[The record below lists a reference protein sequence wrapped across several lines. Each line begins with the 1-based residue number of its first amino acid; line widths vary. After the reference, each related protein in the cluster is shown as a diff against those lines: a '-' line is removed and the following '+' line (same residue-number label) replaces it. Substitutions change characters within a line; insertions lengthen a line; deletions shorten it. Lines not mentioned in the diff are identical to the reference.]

1 MQNKCSHFILLFFIA
16 CLVISS
22 GCKKNDIVSSTLKVR
37 KNALALTPQEKAD
50 FVNAIK
56 LLKQTPSPYDT
67 LINYYDQFVKWHY
80 EAFYCDGSG
89 MMHDGYPAHMNPAF
103 LPWHRSYLQLFENAL
118 STVSGKTILI
128 PYWDWTDPSSLNV
141 VFADDF
147 MGGFGNAANGYVV
160 QTGPFRQGEW
170 EIKINDYLNI
180 DSVKMDIYPSVN
192 PAPYLIRAQSIFKS
206 GNVALPQNSDLQRCL
221 NVPQYDSYP
230 WDSSSDTLQS
240 FRNNLEGWRGSIG
253 NICLPN
259 HNMDVDNPT
268 GRTSAMHNVVH
279 IYVGGIFPTS
289 GGGYELGNMSQ
300 NTSPN
305 DPVFWIHHANID
317 RIWSGWMNRHGRVY
331 LPENNG
337 PMGSNLNDVMEPFS
351 IRTDGKNTPKSML
364 NETDLGYKYD
374 VLP

>member
-1 MQNKCSHFILLFFIA
+1 MQNTGKHFIFCFFIIVVFIA
-16 CLVISS
+16 S
-22 GCKKNDIVSSTLKVR
+22 GCKKTDIISTTLNVR
-37 KNALALTPQEKAD
+37 KNVTALTPQEKAD

-56 LLKQTPSPYDT
+56 LLKQTPSPYDAN
-67 LINYYDQFVKWHY
+67 INYYDQFVKWHY

-89 MMHDGYPAHMNPAF
+89 MMLGYPAHMNPAF
-103 LPWHRSYLQLFENAL
+103 LPWHRSYLQIFENAL
-118 STVSGKTILI
+118 STVSGKNILI

-160 QTGPFRQGEW
+160 ETGPFRQGQW
-170 EIKINDYLNI
+170 EVKITDYLNI
-180 DSVKMDIYPSVN
+180 DSVKLDIYPPINAN
-192 PAPYLIRAQSIFKS
+192 PDLIRAESIFKTGTVS
-206 GNVALPQNSDLQRCL
+206 LPKNSDLLRCL
-221 NVPQYDSYP
+221 NVPTYDCYP

-240 FRNNLEGWRGSIG
+240 FRNTLEGWRGSLG
-253 NICLPN
+253 NICTN
-259 HNMDVDNPT
+259 NNMDVDNPT

-279 IYVGGIFPTS
+279 LYVGGVFPLA
-289 GGGYELGNMSQ
+289 GGGYGEGNMAQ

-317 RIWSGWMNRHGRVY
+317 RIWTGWMNRHGRVY

-337 PMGSNLNDVMEPFS
+337 PMQSNLNDVMEPFS
-351 IRTDGKNTPKSML
+351 FRTDGKNTPKSML
-364 NETDLGYKYD
+364 YETDLGYRYD